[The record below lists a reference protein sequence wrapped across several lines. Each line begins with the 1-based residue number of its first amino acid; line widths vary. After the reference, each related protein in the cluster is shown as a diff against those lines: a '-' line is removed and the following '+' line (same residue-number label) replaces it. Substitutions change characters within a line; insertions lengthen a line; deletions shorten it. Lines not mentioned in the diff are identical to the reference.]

1 MDTIWGFV
9 LAGSLV
15 VLALKLAGYLIPQR
29 LVEGPILSRV
39 AGLVTVSLLASLVVS
54 QTIGGEGG
62 VMLDAR
68 VPAVAAAGVMLWLR
82 TPFIVVIV
90 GAAVIAALLRFFLG
104 MA

>member
-15 VLALKLAGYLIPQR
+15 VLALKLAGYLIPQH
-29 LVEGPILSRV
+29 LVEGPALSRV
-39 AGLVTVSLLASLVVS
+39 AGLVTVALLASLVVS

-68 VPAVAAAGVMLWLR
+68 VPAAAAAGVMLWLR
-82 TPFIVVIV
+82 TPFIVVIL
-90 GAAVIAALLRFFLG
+90 GAAVIAALLRFLLG

>member
-1 MDTIWGFV
+1 MDSIWGFV

-82 TPFIVVIV
+82 TPFIVVIL

>member
-1 MDTIWGFV
+1 VDSIWGFV